1 MSKDKEQIAFRVT
14 PQMKREIDLIMD
26 SDGSRTRN
34 EYLEHAVKF
43 YIDHLLAGSM
53 TTLPTSVTSAIDGRL
68 GMLEDRLSA
77 LLFNNSVEL
86 DMLVQIIAHAYKFND
101 TALRKLRSDSVKNV
115 KQTSGCV
122 SLANAVKFLNKSEPY
137 PRVCRHSR

>member
-101 TALRKLRSDSVKNV
+101 TTLRKLRSDSVKNV
-115 KQTSGCV
+115 KQTSGRV
-122 SLANAVKFLNKSEPY
+122 SLANAVRESDEAEWQG
-137 PRVCRHSR
+137 

>member
-34 EYLEHAVKF
+34 EFLEHAVQF
-43 YIDHLLAGSM
+43 YIDHLLARSM
-53 TTLPTSVTSAIDGRL
+53 TTLPVSVTSAIDGRL
-68 GMLEDRLSA
+68 GVLEDRLSA
-77 LLFNNSVEL
+77 LQFNNSVEL
-86 DMLVQIIAHAYKFND
+86 DMLVQIIARAYKFND

-115 KQTSGCV
+115 KQTSGRV
-122 SLANAVKFLNKSEPY
+122 SLANAVKESEKTEWQG
-137 PRVCRHSR
+137 

>member
-1 MSKDKEQIAFRVT
+1 MGKDKEQIAFRVT

-34 EYLEHAVKF
+34 EFLEHAVRF

-53 TTLPTSVTSAIDGRL
+53 TTLPVSVTSAIDGRL
-68 GMLEDRLSA
+68 GMLENRLSA
-77 LLFNNSVEL
+77 LQFNNSVEL

-115 KQTSGCV
+115 KQTSGRV
-122 SLANAVKFLNKSEPY
+122 SLANAARESDEAEWQG
-137 PRVCRHSR
+137 

>member
-1 MSKDKEQIAFRVT
+1 MGKDKEQIAFRVT

-34 EYLEHAVKF
+34 EFLEHAVQF

-53 TTLPTSVTSAIDGRL
+53 TTLPVSVTSAIDGRL

-77 LLFNNSVEL
+77 LQFNNLVEL
-86 DMLVQIIAHAYKFND
+86 DMLVQIIAGEYD
-101 TALRKLRSDSVKNV
+101 LDPSYLRKLRSDSVKNV
-115 KQTSGCV
+115 KQTSGRV
-122 SLANAVKFLNKSEPY
+122 SLANAARESDEAEWQG
-137 PRVCRHSR
+137 

>member
-1 MSKDKEQIAFRVT
+1 MGTDKEQIAFRVT

-34 EYLEHAVKF
+34 EFLEHAVQF
-43 YIDHLLAGSM
+43 YIDHLLARDM
-53 TTLPTSVTSAIDGRL
+53 TTLPVSVTSAIDGRL

-77 LLFNNSVEL
+77 LQFNNSVEL

-115 KQTSGCV
+115 KQTSGRV
-122 SLANAVKFLNKSEPY
+122 SLASAVKESDEAEWQG
-137 PRVCRHSR
+137 

>member
-34 EYLEHAVKF
+34 EFLDHAVRF
-43 YIDHLLAGSM
+43 YIDHLLARDMS
-53 TTLPTSVTSAIDGRL
+53 TLPTSVTSAIGGRL

-77 LLFNNSVEL
+77 LQFNNSVEL
-86 DMLVQIIAHAYKFND
+86 DMLVQIIASAYKFND
-101 TALRKLRSDSVKNV
+101 TTLRKLRSDSVKNV
-115 KQTSGCV
+115 KQTSGRV
-122 SLANAVKFLNKSEPY
+122 SLANAVKESDEAEWQG
-137 PRVCRHSR
+137 

>member
-34 EYLEHAVKF
+34 EFLEHAVKF
-43 YIDHLLAGSM
+43 YIDHLLARDM
-53 TTLPTSVTSAIDGRL
+53 TTLPVSVTSAIDGRF
-68 GMLEDRLSA
+68 GMLGNRLSA
-77 LLFNNSVEL
+77 LQFNNSVEL
-86 DMLVQIIAHAYKFND
+86 DVLAQIIVYAYKFND

-115 KQTSGCV
+115 KQTSEIIPV
-122 SLANAVKFLNKSEPY
+122 TA
-137 PRVCRHSR
+137 

>member
-34 EYLEHAVKF
+34 EFLKHAVRF
-43 YIDHLLAGSM
+43 YIDHLLARDMS
-53 TTLPTSVTSAIDGRL
+53 TLPVSVTSAIDGRL

-77 LLFNNSVEL
+77 LQFNNSVEL
-86 DMLVQIIAHAYKFND
+86 DMLVQIIASEYNLD
-101 TALRKLRSDSVKNV
+101 PGYLRKLRSDSVKNV
-115 KQTSGCV
+115 KQTSGRV
-122 SLANAVKFLNKSEPY
+122 SLANAVKESDEAEWQG
-137 PRVCRHSR
+137 

>member
-1 MSKDKEQIAFRVT
+1 MGKGKEQIAFRVT

-34 EYLEHAVKF
+34 EFLEHAVKF

-53 TTLPTSVTSAIDGRL
+53 TTLPVSVTSAIDGRL

-77 LLFNNSVEL
+77 LQFNNSVEL
-86 DMLVQIIAHAYKFND
+86 DMLVQIIARAYKFND

-115 KQTSGCV
+115 KQTSGRV
-122 SLANAVKFLNKSEPY
+122 PLANAVKESDEAEWQG
-137 PRVCRHSR
+137 